1 MHRLNPTPEQYER
14 LNRIIDAHT
23 ALKLRALAVL
33 PHIKEEIS
41 NCDDLR
47 YHEAITGTPEF
58 NECSGSCAA
67 LTVRAACQDVIEIAK
82 DRENAH
88 PIPETRIVQ
97 QARSTGESNRKSI
110 LNEENHLVLDNW
122 TDSPLEIVDYTLPQG
137 KRETKAEITRDE
149 RGEFWVRFD
158 YEEIPITERLTDSER
173 NSLRSMLNQHGVDT
187 IREVLE
193 SLEVDEVIDVDLLDN
208 TIL

>member
-33 PHIKEEIS
+33 PHIEEDIR
-41 NCDDLR
+41 DADALR
-47 YHEAITGTPEF
+47 YHDAIRRTPEF
-58 NECSGSCAA
+58 NECRGSCAA
-67 LTVRAACQDVIEIAK
+67 LTVRAACQDVIEITR
-82 DRENAH
+82 DRECAH
-88 PIPETRIVQ
+88 PLPETRIVQ
-97 QARSTGESNRKSI
+97 QARSTGEYRQRI

-137 KRETKAEITRDE
+137 KRETKAEITRNN

-158 YEEIPITERLTDSER
+158 YEEIPITERLTDSDRE
-173 NSLRSMLNQHGVDT
+173 SLLSMLNQHGIDT

>member
-33 PHIKEEIS
+33 PHIEEDIR
-41 NCDDLR
+41 DAEALR
-47 YHEAITGTPEF
+47 YHDAIRHTPEF

-67 LTVRAACQDVIEIAK
+67 LTVRAACQDVIEITR
-82 DRENAH
+82 DRECAH
-88 PIPETRIVQ
+88 PLPETRIVQ
-97 QARSTGESNRKSI
+97 QARSTGEYRQRI

-137 KRETKAEITRDE
+137 KRETKAEITRNN

-158 YEEIPITERLTDSER
+158 YEEIPITERLTDSDRE
-173 NSLRSMLNQHGVDT
+173 SLLSMLNQHGIDT